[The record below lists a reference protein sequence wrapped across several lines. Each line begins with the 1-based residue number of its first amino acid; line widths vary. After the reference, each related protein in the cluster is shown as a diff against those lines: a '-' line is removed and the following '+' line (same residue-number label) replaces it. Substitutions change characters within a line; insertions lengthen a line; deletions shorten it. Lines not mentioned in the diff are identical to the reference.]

1 MCGLCERKE
10 TWAHL
15 TFLIWGFSFAE
26 QFRRALLRAAEYRRF
41 PLTSADQG
49 FAFTLFSLL
58 FSGYILFC
66 VFYEK
71 SDGTSLYP
79 GKIIHAAG
87 QIEPQPSSR
96 VSMKFG
102 RTKMEVKLKTELEK
116 WGIKHQYTPTYTP
129 TGTYT
134 WCFRFCPG
142 RGRSLYSLQGQ
153 IVRSLSSGKSQL
165 NPQDYE
171 NKIQQMN
178 FLGGKKKK
186 KKNRHQHFLFFRK
199 GWELFKDEDISP
211 NADAIKVILKRSTS
225 IDNLASWAA
234 SSIKDTT

>member
-1 MCGLCERKE
+1 MCSLCERKE
-10 TWAHL
+10 IWAHL

-26 QFRRALLRAAEYRRF
+26 RFRRALLRAAEYRRF
-41 PLTSADQG
+41 PLTLADQG

-58 FSGYILFC
+58 FSGYILFR

-87 QIEPQPSSR
+87 QTEPQPSSR

-102 RTKMEVKLKTELEK
+102 RTKMEAKLKTELEK
-116 WGIKHQYTPTYTP
+116 WGIKRQHTP

-134 WCFRFCPG
+134 RRCFRFFPG

-153 IVRSLSSGKSQL
+153 IVRSLSSGKRRL

-171 NKIQQMN
+171 NKIQQIN

-186 KKNRHQHFLFFRK
+186 KKRK
-199 GWELFKDEDISP
+199 QTPAFSVLQKGLGI
-211 NADAIKVILKRSTS
+211 V
-225 IDNLASWAA
+225 
-234 SSIKDTT
+234 